1 MKEQSTAGRII
12 SALARRALAA
22 TPASKRMRNAVPVLP
37 RRGDMITLDYVRKL
51 MEQEGAWA
59 SCPLTENGV
68 VRITCNPGYSQK
80 IRLVT
85 SELIRRLDSFAAKSD
100 HEFWADDLSLR
111 DKAHFVADRIH
122 GSRQVTDI
130 YLLGL
135 AASHEPSVFVT
146 FCTHLRKPF
155 SARCD

>member
-1 MKEQSTAGRII
+1 M
-12 SALARRALAA
+12 RALLDINLLIALLDADHVFHERAHAWWAA
-22 TPASKRMRNAVPVLP
+22 NAD
-37 RRGDMITLDYVRKL
+37 RG
-51 MEQEGAWA
+51 WA

-68 VRITCNPGYSQK
+68 VRIMCNTGYSRK
-80 IRLVT
+80 IRLAP
-85 SELIRRLDSFAAKSD
+85 SELIRWLASFAANSD

-135 AASHEPSVFVT
+135 AASHAARLVSFDASIPV
-146 FCTHLRKPF
+146 
-155 SARCD
+155 SAVPRAKSRNLVVI

>member
-1 MKEQSTAGRII
+1 V
-12 SALARRALAA
+12 RALLDINFLIALLDADHVFHERAHVWWAA
-22 TPASKRMRNAVPVLP
+22 NAD
-37 RRGDMITLDYVRKL
+37 RG
-51 MEQEGAWA
+51 WA

-68 VRITCNPGYSQK
+68 VRIMCNPGYSQK
-80 IRLVT
+80 IRLVP
-85 SELIRRLDSFAAKSD
+85 SQLVGLLKSFAVKSD

-135 AASHEPSVFVT
+135 AAAHGGRLVSFDESIPV
-146 FCTHLRKPF
+146 
-155 SARCD
+155 SAVVRAKSRNLVVI

>member
-1 MKEQSTAGRII
+1 M
-12 SALARRALAA
+12 RALLDINLLIALLDADHVFHERAHAWWAA
-22 TPASKRMRNAVPVLP
+22 NAD
-37 RRGDMITLDYVRKL
+37 RG
-51 MEQEGAWA
+51 WA

-68 VRITCNPGYSQK
+68 VRIMCNTGYSRK
-80 IRLVT
+80 IRLAP
-85 SELIRRLDSFAAKSD
+85 SELIRRLASFAANSD

-135 AASHEPSVFVT
+135 AASHAARLVSFDASIPV
-146 FCTHLRKPF
+146 
-155 SARCD
+155 SAVPRAKSRNLVVI